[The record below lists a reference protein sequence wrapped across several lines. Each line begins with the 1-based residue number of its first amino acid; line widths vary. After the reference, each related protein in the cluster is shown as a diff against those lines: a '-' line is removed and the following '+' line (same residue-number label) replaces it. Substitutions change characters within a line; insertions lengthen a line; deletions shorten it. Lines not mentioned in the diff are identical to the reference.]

1 MTKNHSIETHKDRI
15 EQCKDIVC
23 NTVRDAMADRALY
36 LLFIKRELEK
46 SKAVDVDSILSR
58 AVFAYGKY
66 KGRGK
71 VFASADEF
79 LDTICTPISQHVM
92 DAKVLQKSEQRV
104 VLREHYCPLYR
115 AWKEA
120 GCDQN
125 EITGLCRIA
134 DWVDRGM
141 IDNSPLNVEFSGNMQ
156 EKGQYCQMDITL
168 KSQSV

>member
-1 MTKNHSIETHKDRI
+1 MTGDHSIAANNDRS
-15 EQCKDIVC
+15 EQCKDMVRDA
-23 NTVRDAMADRALY
+23 VRDAMADRALY

-46 SKAVDVDSILSR
+46 SKVTDVDSILSR

-71 VFASADEF
+71 VFCTADEF
-79 LDTICTPISQHVM
+79 WDTICTPISQHVM
-92 DAKVLQKSEQRV
+92 GAEILQKSKQRV
-104 VLREHYCPLYR
+104 ILREHYCPLYQ

-120 GCDQN
+120 GCDQD
-125 EITGLCRIA
+125 EITQLCRIA

-141 IDNSPLNVEFSGNMQ
+141 IDNSPLNIEFSGNMQ

-168 KSQSV
+168 K